1 MTDRAPWGRR
11 GDAALL
17 EPLRDAVV
25 SPGAI
30 LARGL
35 PLPPLPRGYVLLR
48 VRLAAWTG
56 FDEAVRAY
64 GLCEHGVALGASGA
78 GVPVDHNVE
87 EAPQARLLAPVCVSR
102 EWLPGVS
109 ADGFLATYTAAPL
122 DCLEEAP
129 DAEYSA
135 FSLHAS
141 LACSTLRVLAEEGV
155 ASAAVIG
162 GGVYGHLAALLLSS
176 HGFRVAVWSTYR
188 LRCSGCS
195 VSEAPPSGAYEALV
209 SATAS
214 ASMLAAAAARL
225 RGVRVYVATPW
236 SPSPWH
242 LPAGGRLTVYTVQ
255 GERGRG
261 CWRRLLADAWS
272 ALKHR
277 VVGASGLSEPPVL
290 GDGAA
295 GYLYRL

>member
-1 MTDRAPWGRR
+1 M
-11 GDAALL
+11 

-25 SPGAI
+25 SPGAA

-64 GLCEHGVALGASGA
+64 GLCEHGVAMGASGA
-78 GVPVDHNVE
+78 GVPVDHNAE
-87 EAPQARLLAPVCVSR
+87 EAPQARLLAPVCVSP
-102 EWLPGVS
+102 EWLPGVG

-122 DCLEEAP
+122 QCLEEAP
-129 DAEYSA
+129 DADYSA

-155 ASAAVIG
+155 ASAVVVG
-162 GGVYGHLAALLLSS
+162 GGVYGHLAALLLAS
-176 HGFRVAVWSTYR
+176 HGFRVAVWSRYR
-188 LRCSGCS
+188 LRCSGCG
-195 VSEAPPSGAYEALV
+195 VSEAPPSGVYEAVV
-209 SATAS
+209 SATSS
-214 ASMLAAAAARL
+214 ASMLATAAARL
-225 RGVRVYVATPW
+225 SGVRVYVATPW
-236 SPSPWH
+236 SPGPWA
-242 LPAGGRLTVYTVQ
+242 LPAWGRLAVYTVY
-255 GERGRG
+255 GEKGRG

-272 ALKHR
+272 VLKHR
-277 VVGASGLSEPPVL
+277 VVEASGLSEPPVL
-290 GDGAA
+290 GGGAA